1 MKVLIATNH
10 LAAYTGSE
18 IIALEVA
25 EGFRAAGHTPLLFAN
40 AVSEEL
46 QKHAADRGL
55 EVRDG
60 ELQSPEEFD
69 LVWSQHFVFPLWLR
83 HFQPAAGKERPLF
96 VFAHL
101 SPYEPYESPAPLV
114 EDLFAG
120 VILANSPETRDA
132 LVAAGLPARR
142 IRLFPNPAPAVFKC
156 SPPATSTLRRLLVVT
171 NHMPAELKG
180 ALAILQAEA
189 GVEVTHLGME
199 GVHRRVFPED
209 LREHDAVVAIGK
221 TTQYAL
227 LARRP
232 VYCYDLYGG
241 PGWLSTGNFAK
252 AAQFNFSGRCTRRK
266 LPAGEIAAEV
276 LNGFEKAAQ
285 FASSLNEGTL
295 ERFTLEP
302 YLHSLAAE
310 ALRRQTWTEREVRR
324 ILRWAPQLSR
334 VRAMAEAVRREV
346 VVQAAARK
354 QNQDYARALERAERL
369 AGDREGELKSYAR
382 ALAEAERVVGERE
395 AEVRRYAAALTEAQ
409 QVVGERE
416 AEVRRYAAALAE
428 AERVVGEREAEVR
441 RYAAALTEAQ
451 RVVGEREAEVRRYA
465 AALAEAERVVG
476 EREAEVRRYAAALAG
491 AERVASERR
500 AEAQRY
506 AQRLEGAQ
514 SLVEK
519 LSQQLDQ
526 MNQALAAAQHT
537 AAERAE
543 LLKEKAAQLLDAEA
557 RLQRSQADLEAL
569 RRTCERTE
577 QRAREWE
584 LVCNDREAELQRVMS
599 ELLRIRQSLSWRLGA
614 PLRWA
619 GKLLGWEL

>member
-114 EDLFAG
+114 EDLFAD

-142 IRLFPNPAPAVFKC
+142 IRLFPNPAPAVFNC

-382 ALAEAERVVGERE
+382 ALAEA
-395 AEVRRYAAALTEAQ
+395 Q

-441 RYAAALTEAQ
+441 RYAAAL
-451 RVVGEREAEVRRYA
+451 GEAEQ
-465 AALAEAERVVG
+465 
-476 EREAEVRRYAAALAG
+476 
-491 AERVASERR
+491 VASERR

>member
-46 QKHAADRGL
+46 QKHAAGRGL

-114 EDLFAG
+114 EDLFAD

-142 IRLFPNPAPAVFKC
+142 IRLFPNPAPAVFNC

-324 ILRWAPQLSR
+324 ISRWAPQLSR

-409 QVVGERE
+409 Q
-416 AEVRRYAAALAE
+416 
-428 AERVVGEREAEVR
+428 
-441 RYAAALTEAQ
+441 
-451 RVVGEREAEVRRYA
+451 VVGEREAEVRRYA

>member
-46 QKHAADRGL
+46 QKHAAGRGL

-114 EDLFAG
+114 EDLFAD

-142 IRLFPNPAPAVFKC
+142 IRLFPNPAPAVFNC

-395 AEVRRYAAALTEAQ
+395 AEVRRYAAAL
-409 QVVGERE
+409 
-416 AEVRRYAAALAE
+416 
-428 AERVVGEREAEVR
+428 
-441 RYAAALTEAQ
+441 
-451 RVVGEREAEVRRYA
+451 
-465 AALAEAERVVG
+465 
-476 EREAEVRRYAAALAG
+476 AG

>member
-114 EDLFAG
+114 EDLFAD

-142 IRLFPNPAPAVFKC
+142 IRLFPNPAPAVFNC

-382 ALAEAERVVGERE
+382 ALAEA
-395 AEVRRYAAALTEAQ
+395 Q

-441 RYAAALTEAQ
+441 RYAAAL
-451 RVVGEREAEVRRYA
+451 
-465 AALAEAERVVG
+465 AEAERVVG
-476 EREAEVRRYAAALAG
+476 EREAEVRRYAAALG
-491 AERVASERR
+491 EAEQVASERR